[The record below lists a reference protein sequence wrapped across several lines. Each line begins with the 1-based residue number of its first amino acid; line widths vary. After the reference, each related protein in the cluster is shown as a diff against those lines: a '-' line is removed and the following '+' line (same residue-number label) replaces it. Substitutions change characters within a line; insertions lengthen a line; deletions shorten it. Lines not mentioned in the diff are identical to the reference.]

1 MSVRNPMHSKI
12 ELQPRRERHLTRWQ
26 ELQADPELAK
36 LPYKIETDRFGRI
49 LMSPP
54 PFFDHARYVAKIIK
68 LLQTLLPTGEAF
80 AETPVLTADGVKV
93 TDVSWF
99 SAEYTRELERQHPA
113 ALERAPEICVEVLSP
128 SNTPE
133 EMAEKRALY
142 FETGAQEVWFCG
154 LNGSIAFYTPELSP
168 QSKICP
174 PFRSQI

>member
-1 MSVRNPMHSKI
+1 MHTKI
-12 ELQPRRERHLTRWQ
+12 ELQPRHERHLTRWQ

-68 LLQTLLPTGEAF
+68 FLQMLLPAGEAF

-93 TDVSWF
+93 TDVAWF

-133 EMAEKRALY
+133 EMAEKSALY
-142 FETGAQEVWFCG
+142 FEAGAHEVWLCG
-154 LNGSIAFYTPELSP
+154 LDGRIAFYTPEPSA
-168 QSKICP
+168 QSTICTEFP
-174 PFRSQI
+174 NHI